1 MKQESKDTRIESY
14 LKGLRKYEERGI
26 PILIDGKEAESSE
39 WQKLF
44 QVCED
49 GSFYMGDY
57 VLTEAPTGEAGGTGE
72 IGIVGVTGAAGAVG
86 AGRRQRLIEIRFDKV
101 YYR

>member
-1 MKQESKDTRIESY
+1 MKLEYEDTNIKTY
-14 LKGLRKYEERGI
+14 LEGLKKYEERGI

-49 GSFYMGDY
+49 GGFYMGDY
-57 VLTEAPTGEAGGTGE
+57 VLTEAPAGEAGGGGETG
-72 IGIVGVTGAAGAVG
+72 VAGVYGAVG
-86 AGRRQRLIEIRFDKV
+86 VERRQRLKEIRFDKV

>member
-1 MKQESKDTRIESY
+1 MKQEAKDGNMKIY
-14 LKGLRKYEERGI
+14 LAGLKKYRERGI
-26 PILIDGKEAESSE
+26 PILIDGEEAELSE

-57 VLTEAPTGEAGGTGE
+57 VLTETLAGGTDMDH
-72 IGIVGVTGAAGAVG
+72 
-86 AGRRQRLIEIRFDKV
+86 RRKLKEIRFDKV

>member
-1 MKQESKDTRIESY
+1 MKQESEDTNIKTY
-14 LKGLRKYEERGI
+14 LEGLKKYKERGI
-26 PILIDGKEAESSE
+26 PILIDGKEADSSE

-49 GSFYMGDY
+49 GGFYMGDY
-57 VLTEAPTGEAGGTGE
+57 VLTEVPAGEAGGAGETG
-72 IGIVGVTGAAGAVG
+72 VAGVAGAG
-86 AGRRQRLIEIRFDKV
+86 CRQRLKEIRFDKV